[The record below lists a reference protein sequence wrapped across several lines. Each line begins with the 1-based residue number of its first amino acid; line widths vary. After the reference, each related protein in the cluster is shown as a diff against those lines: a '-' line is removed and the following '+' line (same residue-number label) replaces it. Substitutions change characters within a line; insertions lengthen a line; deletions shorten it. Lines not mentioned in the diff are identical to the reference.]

1 MGDEWKCLLEQMQ
14 RIKQILTPPF
24 FFFFFF
30 FFREKALGFN
40 LHFVFV

>member
-1 MGDEWKCLLEQMQ
+1 MNQSVSLKQMQ

-24 FFFFFF
+24 FFFF
-30 FFREKALGFN
+30 REQALGFN